1 MEIADC
7 NPHSFGFATE
17 CLVNSKGSRTIF
29 VGKFSSMDR
38 CYIRRRFIQYVRV
51 IVTIIELTAHEFH
64 PAIGDGLY

>member
-1 MEIADC
+1 
-7 NPHSFGFATE
+7 
-17 CLVNSKGSRTIF
+17 
-29 VGKFSSMDR
+29 MDL